1 MKNCRF
7 WVMCGLAAAVTMA
20 FPAAV
25 RAYTAYGMEFNHI
38 STGVANPD
46 SVNGFGAVSKPF
58 RMATEEAQYDNGTA
72 YDWESFYNATS
83 ASVRTELA
91 LPLGAETPASQGDT
105 GGTSKV
111 DVASIMMYCNWL
123 QADGG
128 SLSADDLWN
137 GGAYNLD
144 DYFDETNRTYHQYDD
159 TEVGQHFDLTPK
171 PGAQIYLPTMDQ
183 WYAAGYRK
191 SNAVDG
197 SSAADWWQWPSSG
210 SDTCVG
216 TGNIDTNQFGLIGMG
231 RGLFEYV
238 ATTVDD
244 NEPNDGTI
252 YLSELGGGD
261 WNWGAGDFTDVNAG
275 MLTYMEGP
283 YADGTWFYD
292 YHTHV
297 GFRLATPIPEPS
309 SLILLLLGGVGLF
322 TRARRRRR

>member
-1 MKNCRF
+1 
-7 WVMCGLAAAVTMA
+7 MCGLAATVTMA

-25 RAYTAYGMEFNHI
+25 HAYPAYGMEFNFI

-46 SVNGFGAVSKPF
+46 SANGFGAVSEPF
-58 RMATEEAQYDNGTA
+58 RIATEEAQYNNGTA
-72 YDWESFYNATS
+72 YDWNSFYNATS
-83 ASVRTELA
+83 ASVRGELA
-91 LPLGAETPASQGDT
+91 LSQGAETPASPSGGGS
-105 GGTSKV
+105 GGTCRV

-144 DYFDETNRTYHQYDD
+144 DYFDETNRTYHQFDD
-159 TEVGQHFDLTPK
+159 TEVGDYFDLSPK
-171 PGAQIYLPTMDQ
+171 SGARVWLPTMDQ

-197 SSAADWWQWPSSG
+197 SSAGDWWQWPSSG
-210 SDTCVG
+210 SDTCVAVN
-216 TGNIDTNQFGLIGMG
+216 NIDTNQFGLVGMG

-238 ATTVDD
+238 ATSVY
-244 NEPNDGTI
+244 EPVSGYGDYT
-252 YLSELGGGD
+252 SELGGGD
-261 WNWGAGDFTDVNAG
+261 WAWSAGDFTDVNAG

-283 YADGTWFYD
+283 NAAGNWYYD

-297 GFRLATPIPEPS
+297 GFRLAMPIPEPAS
-309 SLILLLLGGVGLF
+309 GLLFLAAFGVLLL
-322 TRARRRRR
+322 RRPRRTTA